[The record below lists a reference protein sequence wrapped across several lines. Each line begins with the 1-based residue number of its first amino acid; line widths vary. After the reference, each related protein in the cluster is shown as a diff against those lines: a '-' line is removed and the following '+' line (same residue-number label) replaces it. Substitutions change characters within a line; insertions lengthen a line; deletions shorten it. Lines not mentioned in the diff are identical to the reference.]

1 MSIEYLTWVYLIGDT
16 VSIDWALE
24 KFREDD
30 LFEWEVRERTDKFCE
45 VSCHSRCVPYIAD
58 ILKGRRD
65 LTVVAAICDGMGNQ
79 ICIEAGV
86 QSFWIGQWQ
95 RFDQWGL
102 CREDYERL
110 EAEERAQAEA
120 EAKTNQPA
128 EESPA

>member
-1 MSIEYLTWVYLIGDT
+1 MSIDYLINVYLIGD
-16 VSIDWALE
+16 VRSIEWALE
-24 KFREDD
+24 RFHEDEQFD
-30 LFEWEVRERTDKFCE
+30 WEIDARTDKFCM
-45 VSCHSRCVPYIAD
+45 VRCHSRCVPYIAD
-58 ILKGRRD
+58 LLKGRRD
-65 LTVVAAICDGMGNQ
+65 LTVVAAICDVMGNQ

-110 EAEERAQAEA
+110 QAEERSQAQAVVI
-120 EAKTNQPA
+120 QPA

>member
-1 MSIEYLTWVYLIGDT
+1 MSIDYLTRVYLIGDT

-24 KFREDD
+24 RFSEDD
-30 LFEWEVRERTDKFCE
+30 LFEWDVDNRTDRFCE

-65 LTVVAAICDGMGNQ
+65 LTVVGAICDVMGNQ

-95 RFDQWGL
+95 RFDQWGQ

-110 EAEERAQAEA
+110 QAEERSQAQAVVI
-120 EAKTNQPA
+120 QPA